1 MQHSV
6 TFRYIGKNSGFFDF
20 RISGQSLVNEN
31 SRNTD
36 GIDMKLEPLTKLDKR
51 NTSYTQTV
59 ASLSFYRFVV
69 NLEQSGSWIPDAWS
83 VKLTF
88 SLMVIFSLKKTEKK

>member
-1 MQHSV
+1 
-6 TFRYIGKNSGFFDF
+6 
-20 RISGQSLVNEN
+20 
-31 SRNTD
+31 
-36 GIDMKLEPLTKLDKR
+36 MKLEPLTKLDKR
-51 NTSYTQTV
+51 NKTPNKFGDDTSYTQTV
-59 ASLSFYRFVV
+59 TSLSFFRFIV